1 MKASEPKAVRRHA
14 PHARRGQRSR
24 PGPPALG
31 QDPALLHEPV
41 AATLFGPMAA
51 HFRDLMDAA
60 PVAAFVKDSDG
71 RYIYANPYMLAN
83 VGKRMGSDWRGK
95 AFGRLP

>member
-1 MKASEPKAVRRHA
+1 
-14 PHARRGQRSR
+14 
-24 PGPPALG
+24 
-31 QDPALLHEPV
+31 
-41 AATLFGPMAA
+41 MAA